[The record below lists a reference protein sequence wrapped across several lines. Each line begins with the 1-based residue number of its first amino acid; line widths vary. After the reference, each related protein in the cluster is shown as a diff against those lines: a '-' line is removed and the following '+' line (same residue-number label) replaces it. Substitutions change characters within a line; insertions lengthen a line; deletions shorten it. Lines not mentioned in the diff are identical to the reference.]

1 MAAYSNFS
9 DQELTVLLKE
19 RDHAAFT
26 EIYERYWALLF
37 RHARRM
43 IYNDEEAGDIVQEV
57 FSYLWDKSGSIYLQH
72 SLSAYL
78 YSAIRHKTLDLI
90 KRSRVKDKYLF
101 SLGKFS
107 ERSNIDLNEDL
118 ILKELERKI
127 EAGIQLLPPKMR
139 AVFELSRKKNLSHRD
154 IAQEL
159 NISDSAVKKQITRA
173 LKILRQHLHLIL
185 IIWLLFFIKFH
196 FYCPT

>member
-9 DQELTVLLKE
+9 DQELTVLLRE

-43 IYNDEEAGDIVQEV
+43 IHNDEEAGDIVQEV
-57 FSYLWDKSGSIYLQH
+57 FSYLWDRGSSIYLQH

-118 ILKELERKI
+118 IIKELERKI
-127 EAGIQLLPPKMR
+127 EAGIELLPLKMR
-139 AVFELSRKKNLSHRD
+139 TVFELSRKENLSHKE
-154 IAQEL
+154 IAQQL

-173 LKILRQHLHLIL
+173 IKILRLRLQLIL
-185 IIWLLFFIKFH
+185 ISCIIFFL
-196 FYCPT
+196 